1 MNNYE
6 LQQKLKG
13 LPVPE
18 RTEEYWNDF
27 PGRVSSQLRRPAVQ
41 PAVKQEM
48 DNRWRIRFAWQFAAS
63 VACLFVG
70 LLIVHQPLRAASSAV
85 MRQEIALRHELNS
98 LPKHLRILMADEH
111 GMHYLIAD
119 KE

>member
-1 MNNYE
+1 MNDSE
-6 LQQKLKG
+6 LQQKLKA

-27 PGRVSSQLRRPAVQ
+27 PERVSRQLRPPVVRPEVD
-41 PAVKQEM
+41 EG
-48 DNRWRIRFAWQFAAS
+48 WRTRFAWQFATSA
-63 VACLFVG
+63 ACLFVG
-70 LLIVHQPLRAASSAV
+70 LLVLHQPLRAASSAV
-85 MRQEIALRHELNS
+85 VQQEIALRHELNV

>member
-1 MNNYE
+1 MNDYE

-18 RTEEYWNDF
+18 RTEEYWSDF
-27 PGRVSSQLRRPAVQ
+27 PGRVSRQCRRPAVQ
-41 PAVKQEM
+41 LET
-48 DNRWRIRFAWQFAAS
+48 DNRWRVRLAWRYAAS

-85 MRQEIALRHELNS
+85 MHQEIVLRHELNS
-98 LPKHLRILMADEH
+98 LPTHLRILMADEH
-111 GMHYLIAD
+111 GMHYLVAD